1 MVKPLSMEMR
11 HCLTW
16 ELYIIFVARNTVVSI
31 MKPRVNW
38 TDMYKA
44 TEDEGATN
52 FSISRHT
59 GDDLLPK

>member
-1 MVKPLSMEMR
+1 MW

-16 ELYIIFVARNTVVSI
+16 ELYIIFMAHNTVISI

-38 TDMYKA
+38 TNMYKA
-44 TEDEGATN
+44 TTDEGATS
-52 FSISRHT
+52 FSSSRHA